1 MLFLNLSLIRSN
13 ILGSSESYV
22 IIIPKAVGNLFK
34 APSTPDPAVLARIV
48 ASAVISF
55 GVISSALTTVSL
67 KFSSTRI
74 PSPASSFKILSSS
87 TSCAWGLKESINWVS
102 SVV

>member
-22 IIIPKAVGNLFK
+22 MIIPKAVGNLFK

-55 GVISSALTTVSL
+55 EVISSSALTTVSL
-67 KFSSTRI
+67 KFYQAA
-74 PSPASSFKILSSS
+74 PLSL
-87 TSCAWGLKESINWVS
+87 GV
-102 SVV
+102 